1 MNSNEISRP
10 IYLDYNATTPMDARV
25 AEVMRPLLTSCFGN
39 PSSGHFFGQEAKAV
53 IEKARHQVA
62 KMLEVTANQ
71 IVFTSGGTE
80 SNNHAIM
87 GAALGNTEG
96 KKSSPKMRAIPHN
109 SLRSGLSIKSFCSW

>member
-62 KMLEVTANQ
+62 KCW
-71 IVFTSGGTE
+71 
-80 SNNHAIM
+80 
-87 GAALGNTEG
+87 
-96 KKSSPKMRAIPHN
+96 K
-109 SLRSGLSIKSFCSW
+109 